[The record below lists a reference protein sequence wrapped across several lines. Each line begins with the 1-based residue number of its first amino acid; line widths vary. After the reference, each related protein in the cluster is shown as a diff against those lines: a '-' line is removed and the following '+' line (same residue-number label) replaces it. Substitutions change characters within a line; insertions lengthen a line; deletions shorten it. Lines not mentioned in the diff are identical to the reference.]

1 MATNPM
7 QRKAR
12 NSFLLGVLLTLVIA
26 GAVIA
31 LLLMQLKKYKDA
43 EAAREA
49 NSVSAYVLKQDVKS
63 GETVDSSMLSTVT
76 VEKAMV
82 PSDAITTQ
90 SFSEYETDVIA
101 KVNLSKNSI
110 ITADMIQATDEKT
123 TDDLR
128 KVEYNVFTL
137 PSQIATDDY
146 VDIRLSM
153 PTGQD
158 YIVISKKKVEV
169 PQIGGV
175 DSTSTIW
182 LKLTE
187 GEILALNG
195 AIVDAYQAGAELK
208 LTTYIEAGYQKA
220 ATPTYT
226 PSTQIM
232 QLIQSDPNIVN
243 EAKSAL
249 ITRFNQGGERV
260 RGNIESAISNN
271 GEEGQENLKTK
282 LEESASNAKEER
294 QKYLESLSE

>member
-63 GETVDSSMLSTVT
+63 GETIDSGMLSTVT

-82 PSDAITTQ
+82 PSDAITTA

-101 KVNLSKNSI
+101 KVDLSKNSI
-110 ITADMIQATDEKT
+110 ITSDMIQATDEKT